1 MTHTQNNVKKN
12 KRFAAMMAAAIIT
25 LSGAAAMLTG
35 CGTDVGSSSAS
46 PSSGT
51 ASAVEGTTT
60 AATTNTDSKPVNTT
74 SAKKAENAQ
83 ASDTTSAAAADTNTT
98 NVSSDTEDDNIGVDR
113 ATAVSNVRAQ
123 AGSGAEIISVTKGTS
138 PEGFKCWVI
147 EVAPITNGSTP
158 ETVTYYSGYQFC
170 YPESGSS
177 SAASGSGQNPVMNYI
192 GKYTNGRAMMTVSC
206 IGKDQASIEITWSG
220 SAFEGSTWTMSGPVT
235 SSDEGVT
242 ISFSNC
248 VKQSYSYSADGVLLS
263 DTTDYKNGNGSVF
276 FSASDNNAYWTDDE
290 EGAGAGSSFWYYNE

>member
-25 LSGAAAMLTG
+25 LSGTAAMLTG

-98 NVSSDTEDDNIGVDR
+98 NVSSDTEDDDIGVDR

-123 AGSGAEIISVTKGTS
+123 AGSGAEIEDIYQGYAPDGKNAWVVTVIPITKG
-138 PEGFKCWVI
+138 
-147 EVAPITNGSTP
+147 NGP
-158 ETVTYYSGYQFC
+158 DVVTYYANDQFC
-170 YPESGSS
+170 YAVE
-177 SAASGSGQNPVMNYI
+177 
-192 GKYTNGRAMMTVSC
+192 
-206 IGKDQASIEITWSG
+206 
-220 SAFEGSTWTMSGPVT
+220 
-235 SSDEGVT
+235 
-242 ISFSNC
+242 
-248 VKQSYSYSADGVLLS
+248 
-263 DTTDYKNGNGSVF
+263 
-276 FSASDNNAYWTDDE
+276 
-290 EGAGAGSSFWYYNE
+290 